1 MRRIRDVWRNFAM
14 VEATAPH
21 VLAVAVET
29 PQHAGLAACLDY
41 CSEQPLAPGTLVRV
55 PLGKRD
61 VPGIVWQPGGA
72 GAAAGVELRPIRQA
86 LTALPP
92 LSEAAPWSI
101 SRKSG
106 FVR

>member
-1 MRRIRDVWRNFAM
+1 M

-92 LSEAAPWSI
+92 LSEAWRMLVA
-101 SRKSG
+101 
-106 FVR
+106 